1 MTLRIII
8 FFIEILH
15 IAIIF
20 FMVPCELDLLLCFS
34 NRFFLINLFFWL
46 RWVFVAVRGLSFQL
60 GRAGATL
67 RCGLSL
73 RSVASLVVEHG
84 LQACRLSSCGSRAQ
98 LLCGM
103 WDLPGPGLKPVF
115 PALAGRF
122 LTTVPPGKTW
132 IFLYIGKFL
141 FLIY

>member
-46 RWVFVAVRGLSFQL
+46 RWVFVAVRGLSF
-60 GRAGATL
+60 
-67 RCGLSL
+67 
-73 RSVASLVVEHG
+73 
-84 LQACRLSSCGSRAQ
+84 
-98 LLCGM
+98 
-103 WDLPGPGLKPVF
+103 
-115 PALAGRF
+115 
-122 LTTVPPGKTW
+122 
-132 IFLYIGKFL
+132 
-141 FLIY
+141 